1 MARKLESPE
10 EMGEGS
16 RPPRGGAGAREE
28 GGFAE
33 GEFGRGPT
41 PYLKSKHGGI
51 EGSIA
56 KHVATSGRGGSGIIG
71 KGDSFKGHAQD
82 IEHPQ
87 SHREFE
93 MLGQGGSSGGED

>member
-10 EMGEGS
+10 EMGEGT
-16 RPPRGGAGAREE
+16 RPARGGGAAREE

-56 KHVATSGRGGSGIIG
+56 KHSATSGRGGSGIIG
-71 KGDSFKGHAQD
+71 KGDSFKGHSQD
-82 IEHPQ
+82 LEHPA

-93 MLGQGGSSGGED
+93 MLGQGGSSGGDD